1 MEPESV
7 AFGKVIYIPNR
18 RTALADRFLLGLE
31 RHDMSTDTYHLILR
45 EFAAAVGGDPAALE
59 ADTEVSFEF
68 DGMLAF
74 IFQHPS
80 EDAAVIDVEILQLRD
95 PTTEPANLE
104 RLMLLHQLNSV
115 TRFTHGA
122 TAFLSVDQMLT
133 LSRSVPLAGLSGQG
147 LADVLSQLL
156 DAAAGLRQSW
166 DDLRALIRQAGE
178 AAESQTGSV
187 AMPMPGQF
195 A

>member
-1 MEPESV
+1 
-7 AFGKVIYIPNR
+7 
-18 RTALADRFLLGLE
+18 
-31 RHDMSTDTYHLILR
+31 MSTDTYLLILR
-45 EFAAAVGGDPAALE
+45 EFATTLGGDAAALE
-59 ADTEVSFEF
+59 EDTEVSFEF

-80 EDAAVIDVEILQLRD
+80 EEAVVMDVEILQLRD
-95 PTTEPANLE
+95 VTTEPANLD

-147 LADVLSQLL
+147 LADVLSQML
-156 DAAAGLRQSW
+156 DAATGLRQSW
-166 DDLRALIRQAGE
+166 DDLRSLIRQAGQQVD
-178 AAESQTGSV
+178 APTDAGLAPT
-187 AMPMPGQF
+187 PGQF